1 MNAPRTN
8 PSSTVYPVDHNLHT
22 KMVRP
27 KMAVFDVDETLTDP
41 SNRVR
46 AARRAGYLTGDEY
59 GGKQSYPK
67 GQDAFINWFDS
78 PERFRSDTPLPGAV
92 DYVNSLVSQGYI
104 ITYLTARRE
113 IRKEATVEHLKSMG
127 FPIFDNNV
135 REPLV
140 YLKKNKRVSTPK
152 YKYNTMRKLQQYYD
166 IHYFFD
172 DQQKNRDAAFQL
184 GVIGV
189 YDLRDRLGVR
199 TNGDGH
205 RDWGGQMAFSTKD
218 ETKAKGYARAEER
231 KWKKISEEDPRP
243 VPKLIN
249 CSKCGEEKFSDTDC
263 KKCKRIASGGVVKGE
278 PHTFVDGVP
287 FDKDGN
293 MLLNPP
299 NDELQRT
306 IDLIKGLIESR
317 EMRLTQ
323 ADKML
328 RAYGPNAE
336 LEAKYWAIDRA
347 RRDLLNL
354 QVKFFHA
361 KDDPV
366 ETARLKQELDEIIS
380 RRNPNPNTEVPEGYR
395 EAAGCLV
402 QRKSDGKVLF
412 LRRSKKETSKH
423 GMYEFPGGKLEQGE
437 TPREA
442 ALIETKEEAGLDVKI
457 IRQLPSHVDHTMKKV
472 YHCFLAAPKKGAR
485 VKLSE
490 EHDMHKWHS
499 LNKKWPKTK
508 LSHHAR
514 FMINH
519 LNEAKPNPGTYHKY
533 VAKVHKILEVEGG
546 AAGLSALKPAFP
558 KKTSKKKAQ
567 SMLAKMP
574 GVVQHEDGDYILVTG
589 LSNPSK
595 AKVLPIMSGEPS
607 GKHTKLG
614 AVFAE
619 VVIGRNIVKDVG
631 EVVQGIYRGLI
642 GGRTSMAEKRLAM
655 GLASMQKELSDRT
668 TALGGNAVCNL
679 KMDYEMIQGS
689 QTITIIATADAIKM
703 ARPPT
708 RKNPRKPLDGM
719 EDKKV
724 KKAKNKY
731 KKFHGG
737 KDPENIEKKTID
749 VGDVWYSLGPCWSIG
764 YMSPKETGDDE
775 QKYIHHTNED
785 SKDGNFPMMYAT
797 MPENGQPMI
806 IITGGTMK
814 IGMRDGLAWLI
825 D

>member
-1 MNAPRTN
+1 MWFGMTECPSCNYTNPSGARNCTICGRAMSKPRTN
-8 PSSTVYPVDHNLHT
+8 PSSTIYPIDHNLHT
-22 KMVRP
+22 KMVKP
-27 KMAVFDVDETLTDP
+27 KMAVFDIDETLTDP

-46 AARRAGYLTGDEY
+46 AARRAGYLTGEEY

-92 DYVNSLVSQGYI
+92 QYVNSLVSQGYI
-104 ITYLTARRE
+104 IAYLTARRE

-140 YLKKNKRVSTPK
+140 YLKKNKRVSTQK
-152 YKYNTMRKLQQYYD
+152 YKYNTMRDLQRYYD

-172 DQQKNRDAAFQL
+172 DQQKNRDVAFQL

-189 YDLRDRLGVR
+189 YDLRDRLGVK
-199 TNGDGH
+199 TNPP
-205 RDWGGQMAFSTKD
+205 
-218 ETKAKGYARAEER
+218 R
-231 KWKKISEEDPRP
+231 K
-243 VPKLIN
+243 N
-249 CSKCGEEKFSDTDC
+249 
-263 KKCKRIASGGVVKGE
+263 
-278 PHTFVDGVP
+278 VP
-287 FDKDGN
+287 FDGARVMTDIRAEQKANVEETLAKWAKSAMDAPLENAMRTQPWGPPFTFNITNKSKQESFYKIMKMYEGVDRTVGASGMQIMTRELGKLYNGTFEIHYRASLKDTPLVVSYTPNSMTVDVSRTLGN
-293 MLLNPP
+293 PAPLNCGCGKTPCV
-299 NDELQRT
+299 T
-306 IDLIKGLIESR
+306 
-317 EMRLTQ
+317 
-323 ADKML
+323 
-328 RAYGPNAE
+328 YGP
-336 LEAKYWAIDRA
+336 K
-347 RRDLLNL
+347 
-354 QVKFFHA
+354 
-361 KDDPV
+361 P
-366 ETARLKQELDEIIS
+366 
-380 RRNPNPNTEVPEGYR
+380 NPSHPNTEVPEGYR

-402 QRKSDGKVLF
+402 QRKSDGKILF
-412 LRRSKKETSKH
+412 LRRSPKETSKH
-423 GMYEFPGGKLEQGE
+423 GLCEFPGGKLESGE
-437 TPREA
+437 TARDA
-442 ALIETKEEAGLDVKI
+442 ALIETLEEAGLEVNI
-457 IRQLPSHVDHTMKKV
+457 IRQLDSHVDHTMRKV
-472 YHCFLAAPKKGAR
+472 YHCFLAAPKKGAK

-490 EHDMHKWHS
+490 EHDMYKWCS
-499 LNKKWPKTK
+499 LSKKWPKDK

-514 FMINH
+514 FMLNQLNGGALPNPLPRPKKKGKRKEPAKTYVKRMMGNTKMRAEFPDRSQRYAVTINLVEKH
-519 LNEAKPNPGTYHKY
+519 YGKRGLKSIGAKPNP
-533 VAKVHKILEVEGG
+533 
-546 AAGLSALKPAFP
+546 
-558 KKTSKKKAQ
+558 KT
-567 SMLAKMP
+567 
-574 GVVQHEDGDYILVTG
+574 
-589 LSNPSK
+589 
-595 AKVLPIMSGEPS
+595 KVLPILSGEPS

-655 GLASMQKELSDRT
+655 GVASMQKELSDRT
-668 TALGGNAVCNL
+668 QALGGNAVCNL
-679 KMDYEMIQGS
+679 KIDYEMIQGTA
-689 QTITIIATADAIKM
+689 TITIVATADAIKM

-708 RKNPRKPLDGM
+708 RKNPRMPLDGM
-719 EDKKV
+719 EDDKKV

-737 KDPENIEKKTID
+737 KDPENIEKKMID

-806 IITGGTMK
+806 VITGGSMK